1 MTLWGWLWFAVFP
14 LAVMVAVAFVHAWI
28 HWYKVA
34 VQEQERAL
42 RLRRRLY
49 NAYIATEEWRQVAEE
64 LGEAIAERVVQD
76 AS

>member
-1 MTLWGWLWFAVFP
+1 MTLWGWLWFCVFP
-14 LAVMVAVAFVHAWI
+14 LAVMVAVAFIHAWV
-28 HWYKVA
+28 HWYRIA
-34 VQEQERAL
+34 AQEPERAL

-64 LGEAIAERVVQD
+64 LGEAIAEREVQI